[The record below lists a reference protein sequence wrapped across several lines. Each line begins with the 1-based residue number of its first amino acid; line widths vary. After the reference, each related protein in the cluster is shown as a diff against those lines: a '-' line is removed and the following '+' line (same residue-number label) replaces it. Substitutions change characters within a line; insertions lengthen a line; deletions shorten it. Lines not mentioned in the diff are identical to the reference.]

1 MTRAA
6 ILLLALACTAC
17 DSHWPKEGTGGM
29 AEARWQEPAAATLPV
44 GLHDRLTC
52 TLGRLEA
59 LHAASDQIGQNG
71 GQVGLLDVAAA
82 RAKREYAGYLYR
94 DSAVTLAELDGGIDR
109 VRRDMTPIPP
119 VPGDCT

>member
-6 ILLLALACTAC
+6 ILLLVLACTAC
-17 DSHWPKEGTGGM
+17 ESGWPKDGGGGM
-29 AEARWQEPAAATLPV
+29 AEARWKEPAIATIPV

-59 LHAASDQIGQNG
+59 LHAASDRRGQNG
-71 GQVGLLDVAAA
+71 GQVGLLDIAAS

-94 DSAVTLAELDGGIDR
+94 DSAVTLAELDNGIDR
-109 VRRDMTPIPP
+109 VRHDMTPLPP
-119 VPGDCT
+119 IPGDCT